1 MKKISYI
8 LWPFIFICVFIF
20 HSFKGINKGNQTPKS
35 KVFNLI
41 NDVNINMIWV
51 TPGTFIMG
59 SPSDELGRTPERETQ
74 HEVKITKGYWLA
86 ETELTQTQWEKI
98 MGSNPS
104 LHKGENLP
112 VDQVSFDDIQK
123 FLKKVNTNKNEFRLP
138 TETEWEYACRAGVEK
153 AYSGNRNSMVWHSG
167 NSGRQSQFVGLKEPN
182 AWGFYDMQ
190 GNILEWCSDWFQE
203 NNTNNTLNPKGP
215 EAGTHKVQRGGQ
227 FTGRTKHT
235 RAADPQRAES
245 NKRDFMLG
253 FEWLMMPLIRFN
265 INYIKNYEL

>member
-1 MKKISYI
+1 MIHKISSITVIIFLTAYFQTFELMMNQLNYQDKVQEFELI
-8 LWPFIFICVFIF
+8 LGVRI
-20 HSFKGINKGNQTPKS
+20 K
-35 KVFNLI
+35 
-41 NDVNINMIWV
+41 MIWV
-51 TPGTFIMG
+51 EPGTFIMG

-104 LHKGENLP
+104 LNTGENLP

-153 AYSGNRNSMVWHSG
+153 AYSGSRDAMVWHSD
-167 NSGRQSQFVGLKEPN
+167 NSGRQSHPVRLKEPN

-203 NNTNNTLNPKGP
+203 NNTTDTLNPKGP
-215 EAGTHKVQRGGQ
+215 ETGTHKVQRGGQ

-235 RAADPQRAES
+235 RAADRQRAEP
-245 NKRDFMLG
+245 NKRDFYVG
-253 FEWLMMPLIRFN
+253 FRLAH
-265 INYIKNYEL
+265 YAVD